1 MFRVTERWRP
11 ADSDA
16 WLDAA
21 SIIEAIDSRES
32 RGELTTWLESDSGR
46 TIGWVTNRRRVMLM
60 VMNHPGDAGEH
71 AIDPDAPGSSSGF
84 VLENGQS
91 DEYADR
97 DTVAR
102 QDARRILR
110 SLLTTGQV
118 PPGVPWEV
126 DR

>member
-1 MFRVTERWRP
+1 VTERWRL
-11 ADSDA
+11 ADSGAWQDA
-16 WLDAA
+16 E
-21 SIIEAIDSRES
+21 SIIDAIDSRES

-46 TIGWVTNRRRVMLM
+46 TVGWVTNRQRVMLM

-71 AIDPDAPGSSSGF
+71 AIDPDARGSSSGF

-97 DTVAR
+97 DTYATKN
-102 QDARRILR
+102 ARRNLQ
-110 SLLTTGQV
+110 SMLTTGQE
-118 PPGVPWEV
+118 PPGEPWEI